1 MLTKHSR
8 RIRNAR
14 HFWSASTLVFTAQY
28 FKCSG
33 LRCSPLNAALAFKER
48 NLHIPGKFKQENIEE
63 LVGLIREYPF
73 ATIVTLSE
81 SGINA
86 NHLPLC
92 LMELGGE
99 LYLKG

>member
-1 MLTKHSR
+1 MRCQPLR
-8 RIRNAR
+8 R
-14 HFWSASTLVFTAQY
+14 
-28 FKCSG
+28 
-33 LRCSPLNAALAFKER
+33 ALAFKER

-73 ATIVTLSE
+73 ATVVTLSE

-92 LMELGGE
+92 LMELGGK
-99 LYLKG
+99 LYLKGHIAKANSLWNTTEPLSEA